1 MIAEKMSSTKF
12 GLSQIQ
18 LTQIMDFGDKRGTKK
33 VDQYGGVIEIGGLLH
48 SNLKE
53 GLSSN
58 ETELQARK
66 KEFGVNYIEPIPPKS
81 FLALMLDALN
91 DKVLLILIG
100 E

>member
-1 MIAEKMSSTKF
+1 MMAEKMSSNKF

-33 VDQYGGVIEIGGLLH
+33 VDQYGGVIEIGSLLH
-48 SNLKE
+48 SNFKE
-53 GLSSN
+53 GLSTN

-91 DKVLLILIG
+91 DKVLLILLG